1 MMHNEIVITPMQ
13 IGQWLLLIAGAI
25 ITIGGAIKIVVGWIR
40 ALRSP
45 NVKQDKAIEQINARL
60 DKGDRRFE
68 ADDSRLKKLED
79 SMNLMLESQFA
90 LLDHALEGNNRES
103 LKEAKHDMYEYLR
116 KGATNQEQ

>member
-60 DKGDRRFE
+60 DKGDRSFE

-103 LKEAKHDMYEYLR
+103 LKEAKNDMYEYLR
-116 KGATNQEQ
+116 KGATNHEQ